1 MVAAGLVLVPYC
13 LAAVEAVVDED
24 DLPNHG
30 VVEDMVYLHHNV
42 GDPDAAADLDALAD
56 PVLGHLSHSVVDRS
70 VVGHNTADRGK
81 ADRSD
86 HTGLVV
92 DADPNLG
99 HNHNCHR
106 SSRYR
111 SRYRSYSK
119 SHRKCHRYNQNQ
131 SQWYCHSDRCRHS
144 SADYWLLGFA
154 DTAALEPELASAAP
168 LRLGYQYQKP

>member
-1 MVAAGLVLVPYC
+1 MVAAGLVLVPYF
-13 LAAVEAVVDED
+13 LAAVEAVVGED

-56 PVLGHLSHSVVDRS
+56 PVLGHLSHSVADRS

-81 ADRSD
+81 ADRIGN
-86 HTGLVV
+86 TGLVV

-111 SRYRSYSK
+111 SRYRSYSN
-119 SHRKCHRYNQNQ
+119 SHRKCHRYNQNR

-168 LRLGYQYQKP
+168 LRLGYPYQKP